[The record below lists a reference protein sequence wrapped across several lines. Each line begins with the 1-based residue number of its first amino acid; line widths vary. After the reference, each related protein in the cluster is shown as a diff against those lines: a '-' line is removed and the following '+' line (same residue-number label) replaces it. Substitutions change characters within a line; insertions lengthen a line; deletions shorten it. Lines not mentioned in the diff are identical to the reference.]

1 MPHESYQQQAVDS
14 IHFPSIQEKEN
25 NIIEKNTIINCVIL
39 FMRVELNNFI
49 YTYFINPILS
59 YNSYNLFNS
68 VIYTILLFI
77 IVWLLK
83 LIFKI
88 SNIEI
93 NNKLLL
99 SLIPFFILEILFRL
113 INDTNVFN
121 NSFYVF
127 LFSTPLIYFV
137 LIFLVFCSFF
147 WGKISQKLVENNY
160 SFILPIFLLTYY
172 IFILFFENQ
181 IIKIDFSIISEI
193 IILLFMIF
201 IFQLLK
207 NKYQINIFYL
217 TIIFCGSYPV
227 VKSLII
233 FYQLYENFSY
243 SLLIDVKNV
252 IYLFSFIIISAIIF
266 FINRI
271 LKLRY
276 EFINEPFMVLLII
289 SMNFDIFAS
298 YLSYSLGNY
307 SQHLITRL
315 IFFNDY
321 GIYLFIS
328 FKIIILICLMEF
340 MKNILKKGINIFSL
354 KENNNYLCLI
364 LIVIIIINFTTSIR
378 VITKL
383 VLSI

>member
-1 MPHESYQQQAVDS
+1 M
-14 IHFPSIQEKEN
+14 
-25 NIIEKNTIINCVIL
+25 
-39 FMRVELNNFI
+39 
-49 YTYFINPILS
+49 
-59 YNSYNLFNS
+59 
-68 VIYTILLFI
+68 
-77 IVWLLK
+77 
-83 LIFKI
+83 
-88 SNIEI
+88 
-93 NNKLLL
+93 
-99 SLIPFFILEILFRL
+99 
-113 INDTNVFN
+113 
-121 NSFYVF
+121 F

-243 SLLIDVKNV
+243 SLLTDVKNV
-252 IYLFSFIIISAIIF
+252 IYLFSFIIISSIIF

-276 EFINEPFMVLLII
+276 GFINEPFMVLLII

-378 VITKL
+378 
-383 VLSI
+383 SIIKMILNI

>member
-1 MPHESYQQQAVDS
+1 
-14 IHFPSIQEKEN
+14 
-25 NIIEKNTIINCVIL
+25 
-39 FMRVELNNFI
+39 
-49 YTYFINPILS
+49 
-59 YNSYNLFNS
+59 
-68 VIYTILLFI
+68 
-77 IVWLLK
+77 WLLK

-113 INDTNVFN
+113 INDTNIFN

-233 FYQLYENFSY
+233 FYQLYEIFSY

-252 IYLFSFIIISAIIF
+252 IYLFSFIIISSIIF

-276 EFINEPFMVLLII
+276 
-289 SMNFDIFAS
+289 
-298 YLSYSLGNY
+298 
-307 SQHLITRL
+307 
-315 IFFNDY
+315 
-321 GIYLFIS
+321 
-328 FKIIILICLMEF
+328 
-340 MKNILKKGINIFSL
+340 
-354 KENNNYLCLI
+354 
-364 LIVIIIINFTTSIR
+364 
-378 VITKL
+378 
-383 VLSI
+383 